1 MGDFSSW
8 WEGLSLILKIYWGLA
23 IPFTLFFVLQLI
35 MTFAAGDVMDDTP
48 DAEVEADSG
57 VTFQFFTLKN
67 MVAFF
72 TIFSWTGIACIDSG
86 LSSGLSLFISILA
99 GMAMMALMATLMYFI
114 MKTNVS
120 GTLKM
125 KNALGQVGEVYLGL
139 QGKRGSIGKVQIKV
153 QGSVRTLDA
162 LTDDEEDIP
171 TGKVIT
177 VSNIINDNILLVT
190 AK

>member
-8 WEGLSLILKIYWGLA
+8 WDGLSLILKIYWGLA
-23 IPFTLFFVLQLI
+23 IPFTLFFILQLI
-35 MTFAAGDVMDDTP
+35 MTFVGGDVMDDTP

-57 VTFQFFTLKN
+57 IAFQFFTLKN

-86 LSSGLSLFISILA
+86 LSVGLSVFISVLA
-99 GMAMMALMATLMYFI
+99 GLTMMTIMASLMYFI
-114 MKTNVS
+114 SKTSAS
-120 GTLKM
+120 GTLRM
-125 KNALGQVGEVYLGL
+125 KSAIGLVGEVYLTL
-139 QGKRGSIGKVQIKV
+139 QAKRGSIGKVQIKV
-153 QGSVRTLDA
+153 QGSMRTLDA
-162 LTDDEEDIP
+162 LTDDDADIP

>member
-1 MGDFSSW
+1 MSDFGSW
-8 WEGLSLILKIYWGLA
+8 WDGLSLILKIYWGLA
-23 IPFTLFFVLQLI
+23 IPFTLFFILQLI
-35 MTFAAGDVMDDTP
+35 LTFVAGDVVDDTP

-57 VTFQFFTLKN
+57 VAFQFFTLKN

-72 TIFSWTGIACIDSG
+72 TIFAWTGIACIDSG
-86 LSSGLSLFISILA
+86 FTVGVSLFISILA
-99 GMAMMALMATLMYFI
+99 GLAMMGIMAGLMYFI

-125 KNALGQVGEVYLGL
+125 KNAVGQVGEVYLTL
-139 QGKRGSIGKVQIKV
+139 QAKRGSIGKVQIKV

-162 LTDDEEDIP
+162 LTDDEEDIA

>member
-1 MGDFSSW
+1 MSDFSSW

-23 IPFTLFFVLQLI
+23 IPFTLFFILQLI
-35 MTFAAGDVMDDTP
+35 LTFVSGDVTDDTP
-48 DAEVEADSG
+48 DAEVEADHG
-57 VTFQFFTLKN
+57 VAFQFFTLKN

-86 LSSGLSLFISILA
+86 LSGTISLLISFFAGL
-99 GMAMMALMATLMYFI
+99 AMMALMATLMYFI

-125 KNALGQVGEVYLGL
+125 KNAVGKVGEVYLRLGA
-139 QGKRGSIGKVQIKV
+139 KRGNIGKVQIKV
-153 QGSVRTLDA
+153 QGSMRTLDA

-177 VSNIINDNILLVT
+177 VSNIINDHLLLVT

>member
-1 MGDFSSW
+1 MSDFSSW

-23 IPFTLFFVLQLI
+23 IPFTLFFILQLI
-35 MTFAAGDVMDDTP
+35 LTFIAGDIADDTP

-57 VTFQFFTLKN
+57 VAFQFFTLKN

-72 TIFSWTGIACIDSG
+72 TIFAWTGIACIDSG
-86 LSSGLSLFISILA
+86 VSVGGSLLISTLA
-99 GMAMMALMATLMYFI
+99 GMAMMALMATMMYFI

-125 KNALGQVGEVYLGL
+125 KNALGKVGEVYLGL
-139 QGKRGSIGKVQIKV
+139 QAKRGNIGKVQIKV
-153 QGSVRTLDA
+153 QGSMRTLDA
-162 LTDDEEDIP
+162 LTDDDEDIP

-190 AK
+190 SK

>member
-1 MGDFSSW
+1 MGDYSSW

-23 IPFTLFFVLQLI
+23 IPFTLFFILQLI
-35 MTFAAGDVMDDTP
+35 MTFVAGDVMDDTP

-57 VTFQFFTLKN
+57 VAFQFFTLKN
-67 MVAFF
+67 LVAFF
-72 TIFSWTGIACIDSG
+72 TIFSWTGIATIDSG
-86 LSSGLSLFISILA
+86 LSIGLSVFVSTLA
-99 GMAMMALMATLMYFI
+99 GLAMMGIMGGMMYFI
-114 MKTNVS
+114 SKTNVS

-139 QGKRGSIGKVQIKV
+139 QAKRGSIGKVQIKV

-162 LTDDEEDIP
+162 LTDDDDDIP

-177 VSNIINDNILLVT
+177 VSDIINDNILLVT

>member
-1 MGDFSSW
+1 MSDFSSW
-8 WEGLSLILKIYWGLA
+8 WDGLSLILKIYWGLA
-23 IPFTLFFVLQLI
+23 IPFTLFFILQLI
-35 MTFAAGDVMDDTP
+35 LTFAVGDVVDDTP
-48 DAEVEADSG
+48 DAEVDADSG
-57 VTFQFFTLKN
+57 VAFQFFTLKN

-86 LSSGLSLFISILA
+86 LSTGVSLFVSILA
-99 GMAMMALMATLMYFI
+99 GLSMMALMATMMYFI

-120 GTLKM
+120 GTLQM

-139 QGKRGSIGKVQIKV
+139 QAQRGNIGKVQVKV
-153 QGSVRTLDA
+153 QGSMRTLDA
-162 LTDDEEDIP
+162 LTDDDEDIP

-177 VSNIINDNILLVT
+177 VSNIVNDNILLVT

>member
-1 MGDFSSW
+1 MSDFSSW

-23 IPFTLFFVLQLI
+23 IPFTLFFILQLI
-35 MTFAAGDVMDDTP
+35 MTFVAGDAMDDTP
-48 DAEVEADSG
+48 DAEVDADSG
-57 VTFQFFTLKN
+57 VAFQFFTLKN

-86 LSSGLSLFISILA
+86 LSVGVSIFISILA
-99 GMAMMALMATLMYFI
+99 GLAMMAIMATLMYFI
-114 MKTNVS
+114 SKANVS

-125 KNALGQVGEVYLGL
+125 KSAIGLVGEVYLTL
-139 QGKRGSIGKVQIKV
+139 QAKRGSIGKVQIKV

-162 LTDDEEDIP
+162 LTDDEEDIL

>member
-1 MGDFSSW
+1 MSDFSSW

-23 IPFTLFFVLQLI
+23 IPFTLFFILQLI
-35 MTFAAGDVMDDTP
+35 LTFIAGDVADDTP

-57 VTFQFFTLKN
+57 VAFQFFTLKN

-86 LSSGLSLFISILA
+86 LSTGVSLFISLLA
-99 GMAMMALMATLMYFI
+99 GLAMMALMATMMYFI

-139 QGKRGSIGKVQIKV
+139 QAKRGNIGKVQIKV
-153 QGSVRTLDA
+153 QGSMRTLEA